1 MTLKVSELELF
12 MVFLSYEEVKSSLIE
27 TQWNDTEF
35 WSIRK
40 VLLAFTHQVFFQSE
54 RNTDS
59 ACWNPFSSYWQKLI
73 LPTNFF
79 RFWISH
85 KDYVYAIGFD
95 FDYSNKVQSQCISIS
110 TTFFWDQFNIQYSL
124 NNTNIFIEQIKKLQ
138 STKKLYFCLQKVKL
152 EWRKE
157 NFGLN
162 SACKLNVYV
171 ESQFIKQNGFSTQIN
186 CGSRSFHT
194 LAKCKPRFWPFAVNK
209 IVI

>member
-73 LPTNFF
+73 LPTKVF
-79 RFWISH
+79 RFWISY
-85 KDYVYAIGFD
+85 KDHEYAVGFD
-95 FDYSNKVQSQCISIS
+95 FDYSNKVVSSEFKVYEYPLVPHFCEINSK
-110 TTFFWDQFNIQYSL
+110 FNIFW
-124 NNTNIFIEQIKKLQ
+124 TIF
-138 STKKLYFCLQKVKL
+138 F
-152 EWRKE
+152 
-157 NFGLN
+157 
-162 SACKLNVYV
+162 
-171 ESQFIKQNGFSTQIN
+171 
-186 CGSRSFHT
+186 
-194 LAKCKPRFWPFAVNK
+194 
-209 IVI
+209 